1 MLPTPQLIGLA
12 LFMRETEEILR
23 PVGLVEVAETKRSSD
38 DMKYVGLIK
47 LPQFPTHLSS
57 VELVQLQHCQIEKRG
72 PFEQPHPA

>member
-23 PVGLVEVAETKRSSD
+23 EVAETKRFSD

-47 LPQFPTHLSS
+47 MPQFLTHLSS
-57 VELVQLQHCQIEKRG
+57 VELVQLQYCQIEKRG